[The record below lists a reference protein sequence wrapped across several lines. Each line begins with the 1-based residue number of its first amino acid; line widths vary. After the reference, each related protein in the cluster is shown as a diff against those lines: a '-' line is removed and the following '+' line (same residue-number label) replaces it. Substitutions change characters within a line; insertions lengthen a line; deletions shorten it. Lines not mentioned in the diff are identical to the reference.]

1 LQLWS
6 FACMPL
12 SQSLQ
17 VPDKA
22 RPTGS
27 QQAGF
32 SQFKSTKRMKILST
46 SILFVGIVSAAVFLS
61 QCDQV
66 SADNKSVQKDTVS
79 IAFAGFG
86 TQVKWGEHLVTVSA
100 CHDCHTPKKMTDHG
114 PDIDSS
120 LLLSGHP
127 SQSDAPEVNRPELES
142 KGVVATTD
150 LTSWVGP
157 WGISYTA
164 NLTSDGTG
172 IGNWKE
178 EQFIYAIRNGIMK
191 GLAGSRPMLPP
202 MPWQMYRNMTDDEL
216 KAIFAYLKT
225 TKPVHNIVPQPRPP
239 VSAEKIRN

>member
-1 LQLWS
+1 
-6 FACMPL
+6 M
-12 SQSLQ
+12 
-17 VPDKA
+17 
-22 RPTGS
+22 
-27 QQAGF
+27 
-32 SQFKSTKRMKILST
+32 KSLST
-46 SILFVGIVSAAVFLS
+46 AILFVITFSAILLT

-66 SADNKSVQKDTVS
+66 SGENDSVQKEVAAP
-79 IAFAGFG
+79 AFAGFG
-86 TQVKWGEHLVTVSA
+86 SQVKWGEHLVTVSA

-127 SQSDAPEVNRPELES
+127 SEMGVPDLDRHELET
-142 KGVVATTD
+142 KGVTATSD
-150 LTSWVGP
+150 LTSWVGA

-164 NLTSDGTG
+164 NLTSDATG

-178 EQFIYAIRNGIMK
+178 DQFIYAIREGKMK

-225 TKPVHNIVPQPRPP
+225 TKPIHNIVPQPTPP
-239 VSAEKIRN
+239 VSARK

>member
-1 LQLWS
+1 MKL
-6 FACMPL
+6 L
-12 SQSLQ
+12 S
-17 VPDKA
+17 
-22 RPTGS
+22 
-27 QQAGF
+27 
-32 SQFKSTKRMKILST
+32 I
-46 SILFVGIVSAAVFLS
+46 SILFVVVISALVLT
-61 QCDQV
+61 QCDQA
-66 SADNKSVQKDTVS
+66 SGENKSAQKETSVP
-79 IAFAGFG
+79 AFAGFES
-86 TQVKWGEHLVTVSA
+86 QVKWGEHLVTVSA

-127 SQSDAPEVNRPELES
+127 SQSDAPDVNRHELES

-150 LTSWVGP
+150 LTSWVGA

-191 GLAGSRPMLPP
+191 GLVGSRPMLPP

-216 KAIFAYLKT
+216 KAIFAYLKS
-225 TKPVHNIVPQPRPP
+225 TKPIHNIVPQPTPP
-239 VSAEKIRN
+239 VSSKK